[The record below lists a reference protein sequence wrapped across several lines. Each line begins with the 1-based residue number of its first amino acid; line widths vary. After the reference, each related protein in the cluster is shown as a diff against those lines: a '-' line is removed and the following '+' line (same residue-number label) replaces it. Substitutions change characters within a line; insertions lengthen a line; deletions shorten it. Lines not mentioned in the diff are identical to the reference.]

1 MSQSPFDAY
10 RSAQPRTVELYERA
24 LTAFAGGVGHDLRRG
39 QPLPIYI
46 QRASGSHKW
55 DVDGNEF
62 IDYGMGNAALLLG
75 HAPPEVLRAISE
87 ALEHGYHFGNDHP
100 MQVEWAELIQALVP
114 SAERIRF
121 VNSGSEGSML
131 ALRVARAY
139 TKRTKILRFEGHFSG
154 WHDGVGKGAALPF
167 QDPASAGIPQGT
179 LDTIVIIPADLNLL
193 EETLKA
199 DPDIAAVLLEPS
211 GASWGTVPLTVAFNQ
226 ELRALTR
233 QYGTLLIFDEVIT
246 GFRYAPGG
254 YQAYSGVTP
263 DLSVLGKVVAG
274 GMPGGALVGRADIMQ
289 VFDYT
294 GDPRHDRY
302 ERVSH
307 LGTFNASPLAAAAG
321 IATLKRVATGLP
333 HVHADRMAALLRQ
346 GLQAILNDRKVA
358 GYVYGE
364 VSIFHLFLEAYP
376 GSGASHRQELVTE
389 EAARLKGI
397 PGAVVNAFQREMRA
411 RGVDILSYTGGVT
424 SSAHTEADIQQTLTV
439 FAQVM
444 DVLIENRVIG
454 RLRP

>member
-10 RSAQPRTVELYERA
+10 RSAQPLAVELYERA
-24 LTAFAGGVGHDLRRG
+24 LKAVAGGVGHDLRHG

-46 QRASGSHKW
+46 QRASGSRKW

-100 MQVEWAELIQALVP
+100 MQIEWAELVQALVP

-131 ALRVARAY
+131 ALRVARAF

-154 WHDGVGKGAALPF
+154 WHDGVGKGAGLPF
-167 QDPASAGIPQGT
+167 QEPMSAGIPQST
-179 LDTIVIIPADLNLL
+179 LDTIVIIPADLDRL
-193 EETLKA
+193 EESLKA

-226 ELRALTR
+226 ELRELTLR
-233 QYGTLLIFDEVIT
+233 YGTLLIFDEVIT

-254 YQAYSGVTP
+254 YQAFSSVTP
-263 DLSVLGKVVAG
+263 DLSILGKVVSG

-294 GDPRHDRY
+294 GDPHHDRY

-321 IATLKRVATGLP
+321 VATLKRVATGLP
-333 HVHADRMAALLRQ
+333 HAQADRMGELLRQ
-346 GLQAILNDRKVA
+346 GMDDILHQRQVA

-376 GSGASHRQELVTE
+376 GSGASHRQEIVTD

-397 PGAVVNAFQREMRA
+397 PSAVVSAFQKELRA

-424 SSAHTEADIQQTLTV
+424 SAAHTEADIQQTLMV
-439 FAQVM
+439 FSQVI
-444 DVLIENRVIG
+444 DVLIENRIIG